1 MEEQQVS
8 RRKVFSGL
16 FWVYLETICAQA
28 VTFVVTIILARLL
41 SPADYGII
49 ALVMVFVNV
58 ANVFVTSSFS
68 FALIQKNDADDL
80 DYQTMFWFNIVVSFL
95 LFAVLFVIAPTVANY
110 YDIPLLSPVLRVLAL
125 KIPLSAYNSIQLAK
139 VSHDLNFKKSFMSTF
154 GSTILSGAI
163 GIVMAYT
170 GYGIWALVVQVIS
183 NILFN
188 TVFLMT
194 IVKWL
199 PKLQFSFIRLL
210 PLINYG
216 WKLLATGFMFTGYSE
231 LCKLIIGKRYSAD
244 DLGYYDKGTQFP
256 HFIASNV
263 DSTINRVLFPALSN
277 QQDDRIRLKEI
288 TRRSAKTSAYIMT
301 PILFGLAITA
311 PTIVHLLLTD
321 KWLPCVPFI
330 QIMCFSCWLQPT
342 QSCSVQ
348 GIKAIGR
355 SDIYLKVEIIA
366 KICGLILLFS
376 SIVLF
381 DTTIAIAV
389 SMLMTQIIAVILYG
403 FYSQNLIGYKIKA
416 QLSDLLSCGMIGLI
430 MVVAVLIVGKIELN
444 NILVLLMQIFTG
456 AICYIAFS
464 WLFKIEAFNYLY
476 VIAKKHKY
484 SIKR

>member
-1 MEEQQVS
+1 
-8 RRKVFSGL
+8 
-16 FWVYLETICAQA
+16 
-28 VTFVVTIILARLL
+28 
-41 SPADYGII
+41 
-49 ALVMVFVNV
+49 
-58 ANVFVTSSFS
+58 
-68 FALIQKNDADDL
+68 
-80 DYQTMFWFNIVVSFL
+80 
-95 LFAVLFVIAPTVANY
+95 
-110 YDIPLLSPVLRVLAL
+110 
-125 KIPLSAYNSIQLAK
+125 
-139 VSHDLNFKKSFMSTF
+139 
-154 GSTILSGAI
+154 
-163 GIVMAYT
+163 MAYT

-216 WKLLATGFMFTGYSE
+216 WKLLATGLMFTGYSE

-330 QIMCFSCWLQPT
+330 QIMCFSWWLQPT

-355 SDIYLKVEIIA
+355 TDIYLKVEIIA

-403 FYSQNLIGYKIKA
+403 FYSQNLIGYKMK
-416 QLSDLLSCGMIGLI
+416 
-430 MVVAVLIVGKIELN
+430 
-444 NILVLLMQIFTG
+444 
-456 AICYIAFS
+456 
-464 WLFKIEAFNYLY
+464 
-476 VIAKKHKY
+476 
-484 SIKR
+484 